1 MDHVLASKVP
11 ADVPA
16 RRRRRVL
23 HAFSMLRR
31 AGLTPALSLFLLA
44 LIAGPFVMY
53 SALIHHAENEALKDA
68 RAFSGVI
75 SVVRSYYAAN
85 VSARLLSA
93 PGHAAVTER
102 YRDIPGAVPIPA
114 TLSIELA
121 DMIRTEAIDQSLR
134 FDFVSDAPF
143 RNRARPPL
151 TEFQSDALR
160 AFRLQQTAADFWRVE
175 EDATGTSRMRLA
187 IPVKME
193 GGCVACHNAH
203 PDSPVRNWQIGDV
216 RGIQDVSVDLAII
229 DQADQSGLLGG
240 YMLFFLVSG
249 ALAVA
254 ESRRNNS
261 RLLRTNEALE
271 VSRRELV
278 DRGHALSETIAELGT
293 KTNVLDKAPFGIFI
307 AEPHVPTLRMV
318 YANAAFS
325 TQTGYT
331 AHEVMGC
338 GLHLLQGPLTSADA
352 IARAEDAVRECR
364 TCELELVLHRRDGSP
379 LWTRLLL
386 FPSFDAGGQLQHYVG
401 CVTDISEIRRA
412 EEERQR
418 LAGELQ
424 ESMKLESLGLTI
436 AGIAHDLNTPI
447 GVAIT
452 AASHLEASAEKFG
465 AAVDKAPGEPEHVQ
479 RFLGQVRRS
488 LGLVSSNL
496 HKAAV
501 LVRSFKQTTAD
512 ATREEW
518 RRVDLKSFLET
529 LLVSVSPLMRRARCE
544 VELACPEGVLL
555 HTEPGSLGRALT
567 NLLVNASIHAFE
579 GRDDRRVRLEVH
591 RSSDTLRIACI
602 DNGIGMNEEAM
613 TRAFTPF
620 FTTKRASGGSGLGL
634 FASRRTVET
643 VLGGKLTMSS
653 RLGEGTTFHID
664 LPLQHHA

>member
-1 MDHVLASKVP
+1 
-11 ADVPA
+11 
-16 RRRRRVL
+16 
-23 HAFSMLRR
+23 MLRR
-31 AGLTPALSLFLLA
+31 AGLTPSLSLFLLA
-44 LIAGPFVMY
+44 LLAGPFVMY

-85 VSARLLSA
+85 VSGRLLSA
-93 PGHAAVTER
+93 PGHAVVTER

-121 DMIRTEAIDQSLR
+121 DKIRTEAIDQSLR

-143 RNRARPPL
+143 RNRPRPPL
-151 TEFQSDALR
+151 TEFQADALR

-175 EDATGTSRMRLA
+175 EDAAGTPRMRLA

-193 GGCVACHNAH
+193 AGCVACHNAH

-271 VSRRELV
+271 VSRRELE

-307 AEPHVPTLRMV
+307 AEPHVPALRMV

-352 IARAEDAVRECR
+352 IARTEDAVRECR

-386 FPSFDAGGQLQHYVG
+386 FPSFDASGQLQHYVG

-412 EEERQR
+412 QEERQR

-465 AAVDKAPGEPEHVQ
+465 AAVDQAPGEPEHVQ

-488 LGLVSSNL
+488 LGLVRSNL

-529 LLVSVSPLMRRARCE
+529 LIVSVSPLMRRARCE
-544 VELACPEGVLL
+544 VELACPDGVLL

-579 GRDDRRVRLEVH
+579 GREDRRVRLEVH

-643 VLGGKLTMSS
+643 VLGGKLTMLS

-664 LPLQHHA
+664 LPLQHHG

>member
-1 MDHVLASKVP
+1 MRALA
-11 ADVPA
+11 
-16 RRRRRVL
+16 R
-23 HAFSMLRR
+23 LRR
-31 AGLTPALSLFLLA
+31 AGLAPALTLFLLA
-44 LIAGPFVMY
+44 LLAGPFVMY
-53 SALIHHAENEALKDA
+53 SALIHHAENEALRDA

-75 SVVRSYYAAN
+75 SIVRSYYAAN

-93 PGHAAVTER
+93 PGHATVTER

-121 DMIRTEAIDQSLR
+121 DMIRSQAIDQSLR

-143 RNRARPPL
+143 RNRPRPPL
-151 TEFQSDALR
+151 TAFQVDALR
-160 AFRLQQTAADFWRVE
+160 TFRLQQTAYDYWRVE
-175 EDATGTSRMRLA
+175 DDPTGTPRMRLA
-187 IPVKME
+187 IPVRME
-193 GGCVACHNAH
+193 AGCVSCHNAH
-203 PDSPVRNWQIGDV
+203 PDSPVRNWQVGDV

-240 YMLFFLVSG
+240 YMLFFLLSG
-249 ALAVA
+249 AMAVA

-271 VSRRELV
+271 VSRRELE
-278 DRGHALSETIAELGT
+278 DRGHALSATIAELGT

-307 AEPHVPTLRMV
+307 AEPGGSALRIV
-318 YANAAFS
+318 YVNAALS
-325 TQTGYT
+325 SQTGYV
-331 AHEVMGC
+331 AQELLGS
-338 GLHLLQGPLTSADA
+338 GLHLLQGPMTSGEA

-364 TCELELVLHRRDGSP
+364 TCELDLVLHRRDGSP

-386 FPSFDAGGQLQHYVG
+386 FPSFDARGHLQHHVG

-412 EEERQR
+412 HEERQR

-452 AASHLEASAEKFG
+452 AASHLESSTDKLG
-465 AAVDKAPGEPEHVQ
+465 HAVESSNCPPEQVQ
-479 RFLGQVRRS
+479 RFVSQARRS
-488 LGLVSSNL
+488 LSLVRNNL

-518 RRVDLKSFLET
+518 RRVDVKSFLDT
-529 LLVSVSPLMRRARCE
+529 LVVSVSPLLRRARCE
-544 VELACPEGVLL
+544 VELVCPDGLWQ
-555 HTEPGSLGRALT
+555 HTEPGSLGRVLT
-567 NLLVNASIHAFE
+567 NLLVNASIHAFD
-579 GRDDRRVRLEVH
+579 GREDRRVRLEV
-591 RSSDTLRIACI
+591 RTSPDLLRITCA
-602 DNGIGMNEEAM
+602 DNGVGMNEEAM
-613 TRAFTPF
+613 TKAFTPF

-643 VLGGKLTMSS
+643 VLGGKLTMES
-653 RLGEGTTFHID
+653 RLGEGTLFHID
-664 LPLQHHA
+664 LPVRHHA